1 MAVVVD
7 LDIPE
12 TAMRNKPLSESI
24 LGSDGI
30 WDDFCMQSI
39 ELNAAIP
46 GSVGKLDDFRVQ
58 PIELNQTIDG
68 STYKWRSSATAIDDG
83 FNFSVESLQEPTN
96 MSCPEVHTRNRNVLT
111 LQNARDIYLCLLA
124 GIDDRPG
131 ASVFVGQQYGVSPKT
146 IRDIWNR

>member
-1 MAVVVD
+1 MAVVLDD

-46 GSVGKLDDFRVQ
+46 GSVGKWDDFRVQ

-68 STYKWRSSATAIDDG
+68 STYKWRSSVTESDDG
-83 FNFSVESLQEPTN
+83 FNFSVEQEPTN
-96 MSCPEVHTRNRNVLT
+96 MSYPEVHTRNRNVLT
-111 LQNARDIYLCLLA
+111 MQNARDIYLCLLA